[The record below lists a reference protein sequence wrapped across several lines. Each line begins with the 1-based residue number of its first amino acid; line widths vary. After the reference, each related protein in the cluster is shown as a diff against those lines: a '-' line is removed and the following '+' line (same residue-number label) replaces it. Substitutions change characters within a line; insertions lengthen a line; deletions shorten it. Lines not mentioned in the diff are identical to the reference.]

1 MKNDKD
7 NKDNIKSE
15 ALSLYVAGLSL
26 REIARRLGVS
36 KSTIARI
43 ITPQASTTPAKVQ
56 ATNKQHT
63 TVAGLNT
70 PTATIIAPAQPAK
83 DPIDH
88 KDSVATKAIVGTHAV
103 VDVNTM
109 VANINEAISGII
121 EQIALVTPATTSIDK
136 LATAADR
143 LASIAERVI
152 NVSRITDNDNTTQSQ
167 FIADFTSRHQ
177 QHHKN

>member
-56 ATNKQHT
+56 ATNKNT

-70 PTATIIAPAQPAK
+70 PTATTPQAQSTA
-83 DPIDH
+83 D
-88 KDSVATKAIVGTHAV
+88 AIVAKAHTAV
-103 VDVNTM
+103 IDLIAQIQNRTLGETDV
-109 VANINEAISGII
+109 A
-121 EQIALVTPATTSIDK
+121 K

-152 NVSRITDNDNTTQSQ
+152 NVSRITDVDNTTQSQ

>member
-43 ITPQASTTPAKVQ
+43 ITPQASTTTAKVQ
-56 ATNKQHT
+56 ETNKQHT

-70 PTATIIAPAQPAK
+70 PTTTTPQAQSTA
-83 DPIDH
+83 D
-88 KDSVATKAIVGTHAV
+88 AIVAKAHTAV
-103 VDVNTM
+103 IDLIAQIQNCTLGETDV
-109 VANINEAISGII
+109 S
-121 EQIALVTPATTSIDK
+121 K